1 MKTLTRLLATFAVA
15 LLFLPACNKDK
26 PKPLDQ
32 SFQPETVDMGGSVL
46 WASFNLGATDR
57 LEMGLSLAW
66 GEWAERDDGHQQ
78 YYRFYDEAYYENHFE
93 YTAYNT
99 EDGQTTLLPS
109 DDPATLLLGGDWR
122 VPTEAEL
129 KWLVDNTTAKSV
141 VSKDDNE
148 VGVEFTSKVNGNVLY
163 FPLYHTTSAQ
173 IGSLLS
179 SKSAYYATASLN
191 KASTTQNVAI
201 YLRHAGIDAALF
213 EQPFQLRFPE
223 KHERH
228 IGQYIRPVKSK

>member
-1 MKTLTRLLATFAVA
+1 MKTLTRLLAAFAVA

-57 LEMGLSLAW
+57 LEMGLELAW

-109 DDPATLLLGGDWR
+109 DSSGWLTIQPPKASSPTMTARSASSSPARL
-122 VPTEAEL
+122 TETSSIFRF
-129 KWLVDNTTAKSV
+129 TTRLRPRLAACCPASPPITPPPA
-141 VSKDDNE
+141 SIRLRRPR
-148 VGVEFTSKVNGNVLY
+148 TS
-163 FPLYHTTSAQ
+163 PCTSATPA
-173 IGSLLS
+173 SMRPCSNSRS
-179 SKSAYYATASLN
+179 SSVSRRNTNATSDSTSA
-191 KASTTQNVAI
+191 
-201 YLRHAGIDAALF
+201 R
-213 EQPFQLRFPE
+213 
-223 KHERH
+223 
-228 IGQYIRPVKSK
+228 